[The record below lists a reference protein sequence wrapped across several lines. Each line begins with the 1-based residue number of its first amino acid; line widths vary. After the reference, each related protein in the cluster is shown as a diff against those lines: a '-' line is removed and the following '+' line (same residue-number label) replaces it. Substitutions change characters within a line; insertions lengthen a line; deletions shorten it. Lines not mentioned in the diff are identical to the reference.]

1 MAVTAENGS
10 GGAPKRRPKGRKK
23 AKMADL
29 PGLKDI
35 YEKGPYLL
43 TRPGVLGLALDPR
56 VLAALAVY
64 HTMEYTQPY
73 WGPRVAEHGRQTRRG
88 LEELFTGDWESIP
101 MDAPWSIP
109 EGARP
114 RQRPR
119 RSKGRRKPEKEV
131 KRKVTKANKAF
142 KKAYQFVTKGFK
154 GKMTQKKCRYF
165 MRKASKMA
173 GKANP
178 HTKSRIGKSKN
189 AITRHCRKIRKGVW
203 GVTKRA

>member
-10 GGAPKRRPKGRKK
+10 GGAPKRRAKGRKK
-23 AKMADL
+23 VKMADL
-29 PGLKDI
+29 PRLSELEAWFP
-35 YEKGPYLL
+35 YPGPA
-43 TRPGVLGLALDPR
+43 RLAFADPR
-56 VLAALAVY
+56 FATALATY
-64 HTMEYTQPY
+64 LIMERTQPW
-73 WGPRVAEHGRQTRRG
+73 WGPRVAEHGRGTRRG
-88 LEELFTGDWESIP
+88 LEELFTGDWEEIP
-101 MDAPWSIP
+101 MDLPWSIP

-119 RSKGRRKPEKEV
+119 RSKGRRKPEKEA
-131 KRKVTKANKAF
+131 KRKVSKANKAF

-203 GVTKRA
+203 GVTKHG